1 MAAMNPVS
9 EPDPAGVA
17 SRLSTLDQLHS
28 GQRARVQ
35 RVVAPAAQPEWQRQL
50 QDLGFVP
57 GAEVALLRRAP
68 WGDPL
73 VIAVEGSRFALRR
86 AEARCIEL
94 ETATPRT

>member
-1 MAAMNPVS
+1 MAGMNSVC
-9 EPDPAGVA
+9 EPGLAA
-17 SRLSTLDQLHS
+17 AAIESSTLDQLPS
-28 GQRARVQ
+28 GARARV
-35 RVVAPAAQPEWQRQL
+35 RRIVAPAAQPEWERQL

-86 AEARCIEL
+86 AEARCVHL
-94 ETATPRT
+94 EPVVQPA

>member
-1 MAAMNPVS
+1 MYPVPERS
-9 EPDPAGVA
+9 RGRDASDPP
-17 SRLSTLDQLHS
+17 TLDQLPS
-28 GQRARVQ
+28 GARARVQ
-35 RVVAPAAQPEWQRQL
+35 RVVAPPAQPEWQRQL

-86 AEARCIEL
+86 AEARCVQL
-94 ETATPRT
+94 EPVVQPA

>member
-1 MAAMNPVS
+1 MAAMNPVP
-9 EPDPAGVA
+9 ER
-17 SRLSTLDQLHS
+17 SRGREAFDLPTLDQLPS
-28 GQRARVQ
+28 GASARVQ
-35 RVVAPAAQPEWQRQL
+35 RIVVPAAQPEWERQL

-86 AEARCIEL
+86 AEARCVQL
-94 ETATPRT
+94 EPAAQQA